1 MKKTTALLLCA
12 ALMLALA
19 GCGGAKEAQPSPTA
33 IPAATKAP
41 QAEATPVPAAEP
53 TPAPAVETPEPA
65 PETDEA
71 LAETVKAIR
80 ALKDRPVSEL
90 YALIGEP
97 TGGSDYGSSCLVT
110 GGQDGMLYYD
120 EFTVYTLV
128 QPDGTETVYDITKP
142 DGMDFDF

>member
-12 ALMLALA
+12 ALLFALA

-41 QAEATPVPAAEP
+41 EAEATPEPEAEA
-53 TPAPAVETPEPA
+53 TPAPAEETPEPA
-65 PETDEA
+65 PEEDEA
-71 LAETVKAIR
+71 LIETVKAIR
-80 ALKDRPVSEL
+80 ALKDHPVAEL

-97 TGGSDYGSSCLVT
+97 DGGKDYGSSCLVP

-128 QPDGTETVYDITKP
+128 KADGTETVYDITRP
-142 DGMDFDF
+142 DGRDFD